1 MAYANRQKSRLSV
14 GFILARRFTLIA
26 FANFVDV
33 LRLSADE
40 GDRSR
45 RILCDW
51 SVLSATMDS
60 VTPSCGVAV
69 QPNERL
75 GDPRRF
81 DYIAVVGGLIEEF
94 ENFDPAY
101 IAYLRK
107 AASFGIP
114 LIGVCT
120 GAFILHRAGLMD
132 GYRCCV
138 SWFHHEDFL
147 DQFDGIEPISDQIF
161 VIDRDRLTCA
171 GGASSAYLAA
181 QLVAQHVGRA
191 QATKSLHMLI
201 FDDAEPGEK
210 PQPGVS
216 LALATDDPIVKRA
229 LHLIQSNIDDPP
241 SVAVLAGR
249 LGLSPRQLERRFVR
263 CLQKSPKQ
271 ALTILRLAHGEHLLR
286 ITDHSIAEIAT
297 ATGFCDASHFSR
309 VFKEQRKTTPGR
321 WRLRNQRAG
330 SVAALALEAAAEPSR
345 PIEVRQHGHRWR
357 QYGLARLRNAR

>member
-1 MAYANRQKSRLSV
+1 MLDTGRRRARLSV
-14 GFILARRFTLIA
+14 GFILSRRFTLIA
-26 FANFVDV
+26 FANFIDV

-60 VTPSCGVAV
+60 IVPSCGVPV

-107 AASFGIP
+107 AASLGIP

-147 DQFDGIEPISDQIF
+147 DQFEGIEPISDQIF

-181 QLVAQHVGRA
+181 HLVARHVGRA

-201 FDDAEPGEK
+201 FDEAEPAEK

-216 LALATDDPIVKRA
+216 LALLTHDPVVKRG
-229 LHLIQSNIDDPP
+229 LHLAQTNIDGPVT
-241 SVAVLAGR
+241 VAGLARR
-249 LGLSPRQLERRFVR
+249 LGISARQLERKFVR
-263 CLQKSPKQ
+263 HLGMAPKQ
-271 ALTILRLAHGEHLLR
+271 ALTMLRLAHGEHLLR
-286 ITDHSIAEIAT
+286 ITDHSIADIAT
-297 ATGFCDASHFSR
+297 ATGFCDAAHFSR
-309 VFKEQRKTTPGR
+309 VFKLHRRMTPGR
-321 WRLRNQRAG
+321 WRAKNQ
-330 SVAALALEAAAEPSR
+330 PSR
-345 PIEVRQHGHRWR
+345 RVDPPTHAGPSEGELLLPHQQGHRWR
-357 QYGLARLRNAR
+357 QLGLARLRNAH

>member
-1 MAYANRQKSRLSV
+1 MPDSDRQKARLSV

-51 SVLSATMDS
+51 SVLSATMDP

-107 AASFGIP
+107 AAALGIP

-181 QLVAQHVGRA
+181 HLVAQHVGRA

-201 FDDAEPGEK
+201 FDAAEPGEK

-229 LHLIQSNIDDPP
+229 LHLAQSNIEDPP
-241 SVAVLAGR
+241 SIAVLAGR
-249 LGLSPRQLERRFVR
+249 LGLSPRQLERRFIR
-263 CLQKSPKQ
+263 HLQKSPKQ
-271 ALTILRLAHGEHLLR
+271 ALTILRLAHSEHLLR
-286 ITDHSIAEIAT
+286 ITNHSIAEIAT

-309 VFKEQRKTTPGR
+309 VFKELRKTTPGR
-321 WRLRNQRAG
+321 WRQRNQRGQSVGSPAHEQAG
-330 SVAALALEAAAEPSR
+330 DG
-345 PIEVRQHGHRWR
+345 PIEVRQRGHRWR
-357 QYGLARLRNAR
+357 QFGLARLRNAG